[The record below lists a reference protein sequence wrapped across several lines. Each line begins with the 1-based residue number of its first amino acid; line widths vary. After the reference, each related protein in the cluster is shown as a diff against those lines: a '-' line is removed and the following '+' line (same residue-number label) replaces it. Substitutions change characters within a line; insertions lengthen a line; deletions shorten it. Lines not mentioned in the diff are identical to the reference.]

1 MLLLMFLWLRR
12 TVSWFRSPEIVVDN
26 VEHIAMNKE
35 LKVLMKARE
44 YSGMAH
50 VQLRMLEL
58 LPGSEQHNFIATV
71 TVCLFAD
78 FQAHATIV
86 LITDLCLS
94 KTTFHPDLLHFSRIH
109 FNQYTTAEAK
119 EVDNSLAI

>member
-44 YSGMAH
+44 YSGM
-50 VQLRMLEL
+50 V
-58 LPGSEQHNFIATV
+58 GSCAVEDAGIA
-71 TVCLFAD
+71 
-78 FQAHATIV
+78 
-86 LITDLCLS
+86 
-94 KTTFHPDLLHFSRIH
+94 
-109 FNQYTTAEAK
+109 AK
-119 EVDNSLAI
+119 F